1 MIKTVSSNDMSDK
14 RADFINLLK
23 RISVF
28 YIMMVVIIA
37 DLALIGLSLNWGKIC
52 AV

>member
-1 MIKTVSSNDMSDK
+1 MIKAVSSNDMSDK
-14 RADFINLLK
+14 PPDFINLLQ

-28 YIMMVVIIA
+28 YIMVVAIIA